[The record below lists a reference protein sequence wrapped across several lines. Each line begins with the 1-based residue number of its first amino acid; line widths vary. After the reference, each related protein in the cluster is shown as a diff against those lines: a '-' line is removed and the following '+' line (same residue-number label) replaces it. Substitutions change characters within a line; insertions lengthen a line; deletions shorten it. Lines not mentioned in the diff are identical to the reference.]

1 MIAMKMIVDFYIS
14 FKEVINPLVGILL
27 GSLLSYKIAFGQ
39 VKNSNKF
46 IVLSEIKRE
55 LMLSIDTLHKNMN
68 ILIIKTNL
76 FYKHARSRDY
86 SNVRNLLDELLF
98 LQNELTQNKN
108 TLISN
113 FELLN
118 SIFNEYNGKS
128 KLSHAIQLSDKY
140 LKYYSNDIY
149 SKMINPAFYLDDFV
163 ADDKYIRL
171 LEEFETALQNKAFEE
186 YSRNIGD
193 CHVSEVVQYVNDRLA
208 KLVK

>member
-1 MIAMKMIVDFYIS
+1 MKIIADFYNNL
-14 FKEVINPLVGILL
+14 KGVIDPLVGILL

-39 VKNSNKF
+39 VRNSNKF

-68 ILIIKTNL
+68 ILIIKTNS
-76 FYKHARSRDY
+76 FYKYAKSRDY

-118 SIFNEYNGKS
+118 SIFIDYNGKS
-128 KLSHAIQLSDKY
+128 KLGHTIQLSDNY
-140 LKYYSNDIY
+140 LRYYSNDIY
-149 SKMINPAFYLDDFV
+149 SKMINPEFYLDDFV

-171 LEEFETALQNKAFEE
+171 LEDFEIALHNKEFEE
-186 YSRNIGD
+186 YSRNLGD
-193 CHVSEVVQYVNDRLA
+193 CHVGEVVQYVNDRLA